1 MTSYMAIFSNFKY
14 CMQWE
19 AGIPE
24 LWETIKLERILDFG
38 TQFRRARLV

>member
-1 MTSYMAIFSNFKY
+1 MTSYMAIFANFKY

-24 LWETIKLERILDFG
+24 LWETKKSERILDFG
-38 TQFRRARLV
+38 NRFKMVKFV